1 MNKYFSAKELL
12 LPPIERAA
20 FSDRQAYVCAELS
33 KLAYFKFEGGHTV
46 NDLITFVKVLF
57 KEDDERIALLE
68 NKIKAL
74 LTASTSSE
82 HESKNALGEILR
94 HADFELVET
103 FSERGT
109 QAFICTRKVKTSFG
123 NKDKT
128 IAFLIFRGTE
138 PTDFRDIKT
147 DIKAK
152 LIDVKVGG
160 MSIQMHSG
168 YVEAFDLV
176 RQDIATA
183 LGNLPHDQLF
193 ITGHS
198 LGGALAIVAT
208 RLLASD
214 VTGACYTFGAPPVGA
229 VEVSNN
235 LKTPVYEIVNEI
247 DIVPRLP
254 NPWMA
259 SAILVFIKFVRLAGK
274 GITFIGKV
282 LGSGTWDDKL
292 EEYVEMMIKFR
303 HPGYLSYLV
312 GSGGAAR
319 IRYNVN
325 FFDRFQ
331 WWLKMILKS
340 RAMVGKEGFSKMVSD
355 HSIDRYIE
363 KLIAHGQ
370 RRQ

>member
-33 KLAYFKFEGGHTV
+33 KLAYFKFEGGHTA
-46 NDLITFVKVLF
+46 NDLIMFAKALF
-57 KEDDERIALLE
+57 KDDERITLLE
-68 NKIKAL
+68 SKIKAL

-103 FSERGT
+103 FSEKGT
-109 QAFICTRKVKTSFG
+109 QAFICTRKVKSSFG
-123 NKDKT
+123 NKDKI
-128 IAFLIFRGTE
+128 IAFLVFRGTE

-147 DIKAK
+147 DVKAK
-152 LIDVKVGG
+152 LIDVKVGD

-176 RQDIATA
+176 RHDIETV
-183 LGNLPHDQLF
+183 LSNLQHDQLF

-229 VEVSNN
+229 VEVSRG
-235 LKTPVYEIVNEI
+235 LKTPVYEIINEI

-259 SAILVFIKFVRLAGK
+259 SAVLMLIRLVRLVGK
-274 GITFIGKV
+274 TVTVIGRV

-292 EEYVEMMIKFR
+292 EDYIEMMVKFR

-312 GSGGAAR
+312 GSGGSAR

-325 FFDRFQ
+325 SFDRLR
-331 WWLKMILKS
+331 WWSKMILKS
-340 RAMVGKEGFSKMVSD
+340 RAMGSKKGFRKMVED

-370 RRQ
+370 RCQ